1 MKTTVVIVDDHLLI
15 AKALKE
21 IISKF
26 ADFQVLF
33 ECENGLD
40 LQEKI
45 IINGVPKIVLLD
57 ISMPKMN
64 GFETAKWLTKQYPD
78 TMIMALTMHD
88 DDKSVIQMI
97 KNGAKAYMLKN
108 SSPVELQKALTGLVN
123 NGFYYPDW
131 ASGIV
136 YGSIHNTNVANNLKV
151 NLTEKEKE
159 LLKYVTTEMSY
170 KEIAEI
176 MCCSPRTVESYRDTL
191 FEKLNL
197 KSRVGLAV
205 FAMKNNFV

>member
-1 MKTTVVIVDDHLLI
+1 MKTSVVIVDDHLLI

-26 ADFQVLF
+26 VDFQVLY
-33 ECENGLD
+33 ECENGFD

-45 IINGVPKIVLLD
+45 LNKGVPKIVLLD

-64 GFETAKWLTKQYPD
+64 GFETALWLTKQYPD

-108 SSPVELQKALTGLVN
+108 SSPVELHKALTGLVN
-123 NGFYYPDW
+123 NGFYYPEW

-136 YGSIHNTNVANNLKV
+136 YGSIHNSNATKSLTV
-151 NLTEKEKE
+151 NLTDKEKE
-159 LLKYVTTEMSY
+159 LLKHVTTELSY

-205 FAMKNNFV
+205 FAMKNNLF

>member
-1 MKTTVVIVDDHLLI
+1 MKTSVVIVDDHLLI

-26 ADFQVLF
+26 VDFQVLY
-33 ECENGLD
+33 ECDNGLD

-45 IINGVPKIVLLD
+45 TKNDLPNIVLLD

-64 GFETAKWLTKQYPD
+64 GFQTAKWLSKNYPD
-78 TMIMALTMHD
+78 IIIMALTMHD
-88 DDKSVIQMI
+88 DDNSVIQMI
-97 KNGAKAYMLKN
+97 KNGAKGYMLKN
-108 SSPVELQKALTGLVN
+108 SSPVELQKALLGLVN

-136 YGSIHNTNVANNLKV
+136 FGSFHNKTADKTLDFNLSD
-151 NLTEKEKE
+151 KEKE

-205 FAMKNNFV
+205 FAIKNKFV